1 VVFIEVGMTF
11 KQVDPRFKIKIL
23 KPGDID
29 WYIKSGLT
37 VTPRAGFEITERCP
51 QEYQKLLMEC
61 WGNGW
66 IKPIAYMKESEYI
79 WEKLSE

>member
-1 VVFIEVGMTF
+1 MKF
-11 KQVDPRFKIKIL
+11 KQTDTQFKIKTI

-37 VTPRAGFEITERCP
+37 VTPRAGFEITEHCP

-66 IKPIAYMKESEYI
+66 IKPIAYIKESEYI